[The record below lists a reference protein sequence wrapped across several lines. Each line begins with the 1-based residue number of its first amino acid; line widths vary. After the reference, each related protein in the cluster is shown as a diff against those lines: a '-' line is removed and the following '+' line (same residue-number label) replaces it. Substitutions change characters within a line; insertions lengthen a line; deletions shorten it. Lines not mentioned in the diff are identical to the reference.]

1 MYEDFETD
9 DGLSILELIRL
20 SFGINKK
27 RRTFFGICSLSIA
40 IVLILILQ
48 FVYNGTQT
56 SYSSS
61 FDYQIPS
68 LIVTTT
74 EEGLVTNVTYLDGTP
89 FNINSV
95 VTLSNLKRA
104 KNSSDEFK
112 SIDVDEIY
120 NESEVSASKNEE
132 APYPFTISIK
142 KKYFEDE
149 EQAKKFFEELI
160 RYPLI
165 FSHNL
170 VESTNNSAYL
180 VQARKEGASLDEEI
194 NNLIYQSEYIIDT
207 YEKLAEDSP
216 DVYVTYNGQLVK
228 FNELKNISKS
238 RIDSL
243 GLTLLL
249 SEVESNS
256 YVRNLSDPKVK
267 EAISIKYENLKAE
280 ASKLQNVVD
289 NYKSMLEN
297 ISVINENQFTE
308 FIKAVDR
315 KAVVD
320 NQVKVYEG
328 YNDPTKAKDS
338 SETGIE
344 DELIQ
349 AIDELESITNIL
361 TSAQKRAYSDAAS
374 AVYYETNKVVS
385 KTGNLNIFLVIAISI
400 VAGILIS
407 SVINIIISI
416 GAYKNAKANKLNN
429 AISGN
434 LNNKE

>member
-1 MYEDFETD
+1 MYEDYETD
-9 DGLSILELIRL
+9 DGISIPELIKV

-27 RRTFFGICSLSIA
+27 RRIFFGICSLSIA
-40 IVLILILQ
+40 IVLAILLQ
-48 FVYNGTQT
+48 FVYNGLQT

-74 EEGLVTNVTYLDGTP
+74 EEGIVTNVTYLDGTP

-95 VTLSNLKRA
+95 VTLSNLNRA
-104 KNSSDEFK
+104 KSTSQEF
-112 SIDVDEIY
+112 SNIDVDQIY
-120 NESEVSASKNEE
+120 NESKISASKKEDD
-132 APYPFTISIK
+132 PYPYTISIN

-160 RYPLI
+160 KYPLI
-165 FSHNL
+165 FSHDL

-180 VQARKEGASLDEEI
+180 VQARREGASLDEEI

-207 YEKLAEDSP
+207 YEKLIEDSP
-216 DVYVTYNGQLVK
+216 EVYVNYNGQLVK

-238 RIDSL
+238 RIDAL

-256 YVRNLSDPKVK
+256 YVRNLNDPKVQ
-267 EAISIKYENLKAE
+267 EQIATKYNNLKAE
-280 ASKLQNVVD
+280 AQKLESVVN
-289 NYKSMLEN
+289 NYKAMLSN
-297 ISVINENQFTE
+297 ISVINENQFSE

-320 NQVKVYEG
+320 NQVLVYEG

-338 SETGIE
+338 SETEIE
-344 DELIQ
+344 EELVN
-349 AIDELESITNIL
+349 AINELESITNIL
-361 TSAQKRAYSDAAS
+361 TSAQKSAYSDAAS
-374 AVYYETNKVVS
+374 AVYYSTNKVVS
-385 KTGNLNIFLVIAISI
+385 KTGNLNIFLVLAISA
-400 VAGILIS
+400 VAGIFIS
-407 SVINIIISI
+407 SIVNLIVSL
-416 GAYKNAKANKLNN
+416 GTYKKSKINKLENN
-429 AISGN
+429 QIVS
-434 LNNKE
+434 NKE